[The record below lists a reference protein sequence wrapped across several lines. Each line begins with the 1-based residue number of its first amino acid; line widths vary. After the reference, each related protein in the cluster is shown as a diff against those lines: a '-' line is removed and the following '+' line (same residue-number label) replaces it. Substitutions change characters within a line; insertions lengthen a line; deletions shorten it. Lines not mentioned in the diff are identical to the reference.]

1 MLCYFFFIKIL
12 ILIKESLLL
21 FILASA
27 AYSSSKKIF
36 QYLINKEVDINQV
49 NLNNG
54 TTALHWAVYGKNL
67 KMVQILVDAG
77 KIFPC
82 KKI

>member
-1 MLCYFFFIKIL
+1 M
-12 ILIKESLLL
+12 
-21 FILASA
+21 
-27 AYSSSKKIF
+27 
-36 QYLINKEVDINQV
+36 INKGVDINQV

-54 TTALHWAVYGKNL
+54 TTALHWAVYGKSL